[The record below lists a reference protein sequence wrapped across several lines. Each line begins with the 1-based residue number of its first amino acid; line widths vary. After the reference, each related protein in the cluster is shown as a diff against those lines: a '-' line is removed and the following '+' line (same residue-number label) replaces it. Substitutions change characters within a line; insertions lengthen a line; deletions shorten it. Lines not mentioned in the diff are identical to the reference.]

1 MSSSEITSVN
11 QRDLYSQLYQ
21 TGILQFGLFM
31 VDGRY
36 QPYQLDLGLL
46 PSYPHVLRLLAK
58 AISGMISPPEAAPNQ
73 RILCDILSL
82 PAAILVGQ
90 ELQIPVVFERA
101 ATGSTSHDLAG
112 AYDIGHPTSA
122 IVAMPGEKTAALIQR
137 GRTVGLDVQ
146 QTIFIFSETSHPEA
160 VVDLESFCLTLAD
173 AGNITAQQAQTITS
187 WLQNKPGHF

>member
-1 MSSSEITSVN
+1 MSSVQITSVN

-31 VDGRY
+31 VDGKY
-36 QPYQLDLGLL
+36 QPYQLDLGLI

-58 AISGMISPPEAAPNQ
+58 TISGMVSSEAAPNQ
-73 RILCDILSL
+73 RILCDILSV
-82 PAAILVGQ
+82 PAAVLVGQ

-101 ATGSTSHDLAG
+101 ATGSASHDLAG

-122 IVAMPGEKTAALIQR
+122 IVAMPGEKASTLIQR

-146 QTIFIFSETSHPEA
+146 QTVFIFSETSHLDA
-160 VVDLESFCLTLAD
+160 VVNLENFCVALAD
-173 AGNITAQQAQTITS
+173 AGSITAQQALTITS
-187 WLQNKPGHF
+187 WLAKKTGPQ